1 LEKDL
6 ESLCTTM
13 EEDREQFKAKH
24 SFAYNSEAF
33 S

>member
-1 LEKDL
+1 
-6 ESLCTTM
+6 M

-33 S
+33 SWGKDKLREYLK